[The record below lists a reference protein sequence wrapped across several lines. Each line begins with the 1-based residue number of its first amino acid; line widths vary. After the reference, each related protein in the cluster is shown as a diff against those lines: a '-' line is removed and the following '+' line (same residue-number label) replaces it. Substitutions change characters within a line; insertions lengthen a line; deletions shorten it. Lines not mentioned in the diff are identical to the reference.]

1 MDSNSRQYSD
11 NGHSSGNGNGRTF
24 HSNERRLTDWIA
36 PFRRFDHGNIVV
48 DVNKLP
54 LRFPQFSIRIG
65 TLHPDGHTSGF
76 VVYRTDQHAGGNP
89 NADMV
94 LDLMAQALDFIKD
107 EIAKHGGEM
116 TSVTFDGPPKPA
128 PVPVAVEPDP
138 EEKPKRQR
146 RRRKGGVKE

>member
-1 MDSNSRQYSD
+1 MDSNSRFYSP
-11 NGHSSGNGNGRTF
+11 NGESRTF
-24 HSNERRLTDWIA
+24 HSNERRLTEWIA
-36 PFRRFDHGNIVV
+36 PFKRFPHGNVVV

-76 VVYRTDQHAGGNP
+76 VVYRTDQHANGNP
-89 NADMV
+89 DADMV
-94 LDLMAQALDFIKD
+94 LDLMAQALDFIKA
-107 EIAKHGGEM
+107 EISKHGGEM

-146 RRRKGGVKE
+146 RHRKASAKE